1 MILTIG
7 IAGLLLILYFAGVI
21 KTAVSGYGVSFHP
34 FRVIA
39 CCFRYGFPGKEFL
52 LLLVIGVVLLVSV
65 AYKIQKEGGEMDI
78 LGRKFKLSKER
89 QVYGDVHFETPK
101 EFRDIAFV
109 QSVDDAMGTILGQMD
124 DKGKEIINTNMKN
137 TRDNNH
143 MMIVGASGSGKSFT
157 FTKPFCYQCVKR
169 RESVIITDPDGG
181 LFRDMAGYFWDNG
194 YVVRHFDLNVLKKSD
209 GWDCLKSIQGDDIE
223 VMAQMFAN
231 TIMSNL
237 VDDVGSIYG
246 SGPMSLLKACI
257 LRVALD
263 DGSSFPPEKKNIESV
278 YAMLQNPEGEAYLDS
293 MFMQASMPP
302 GTEPALGPYLAFKQG
317 SPNLRGNLITNL
329 AVQLQLLQNKL
340 VCQVLSSD
348 DIDMALPAQQPCAY
362 FCGFPDSHDTYK
374 FIVSLFFSMLFI
386 KLIAFADR
394 QPNGR
399 CPVPV
404 NFLLD
409 EFAAIGRIP
418 DFDRKIATV
427 RKRSMNIIMIF
438 QDLTQLQN
446 LYEKSWVTLMENC
459 ATFISLGINDQETA
473 GFLNKRIGETT
484 VEVKTV
490 QHDAI
495 ESIFR
500 VYNRNSTG
508 EGKRALLS
516 FDELFRIDRD
526 SCVILHSGHN
536 PIFAHKYPHT
546 LHPAAK
552 KLRPINVRDIPD
564 ITDIAGRAEYRK
576 REQIFVE
583 DYMRRHPLS
592 EVDRTYAN
600 LTEPLPD
607 YTIGDEIKRMLAE
620 LLEQY
625 IVPANRALQKPGVR
639 QPEKPDRTEDVD
651 NAESF
656 EIISEGAI
664 LIEEPP
670 ILFPADDS
678 EEASVPGVKAETRP
692 GPKEAD
698 VKHLDEASD
707 RSRETIRN
715 VFPDIEMSEAA
726 PPQDTPLWDAPSETP
741 SWDASPETPPWDAPP
756 ETPPWDAPPEDP
768 CAPPESPEA
777 QPLPVKTAAP
787 ESPQGHS
794 EGESAPGQSV
804 LPRQPVQPAIPAAA
818 PCFISKTPSKKLC
831 PDDDPGYQLA
841 QNFKSGTSRKTVS
854 DNVVRQ
860 DTRLKAQPK
869 SSTPVANMPP
879 PKKNRR
885 PPG

>member
-1 MILTIG
+1 MTNSPKKTKEKIITIG
-7 IAGLLLILYFAGVI
+7 IIGILLIFYLAGVL
-21 KTAVSGYGVSFHP
+21 KTATSGYGTSFNP
-34 FRVIA
+34 IGVLS
-39 CCFRYGFPGKEFL
+39 CCFQYGFPGKEFL
-52 LLLVIGVVLLVSV
+52 LLLMIGSV
-65 AYKIQKEGGEMDI
+65 ALVYIVYKIQKEGGEMDI
-78 LGRKFKLSKER
+78 LGRKFKLAKDR

-109 QSVDDAMGTILGQMD
+109 QPVDEAMGTILGQMD

-490 QHDAI
+490 QHEAI
-495 ESIFR
+495 ESIFK

-552 KLRPINVRDIPD
+552 KLRSINISDIPD
-564 ITDIAGRAEYRK
+564 ITDTSGRAEYREK
-576 REQIFVE
+576 ERAYVE
-583 DYMRRHPLS
+583 AYLIRHPLS

-600 LTEPLPD
+600 LEEPQPD
-607 YTIGDEIKRMLAE
+607 YTVGDEIKKMVVE
-620 LLEQY
+620 LLEKF
-625 IVPANRALQKPGVR
+625 IVPANRSLPKPCG
-639 QPEKPDRTEDVD
+639 KPDEKDEAVPLELIAEDIVFIED
-651 NAESF
+651 IAPSPAVLADENALHEELDSGACPDAESGV
-656 EIISEGAI
+656 EVTPWDSPVPPESTSE
-664 LIEEPP
+664 P
-670 ILFPADDS
+670 IMPQP
-678 EEASVPGVKAETRP
+678 VPI
-692 GPKEAD
+692 PKP
-698 VKHLDEASD
+698 VS
-707 RSRETIRN
+707 
-715 VFPDIEMSEAA
+715 AA
-726 PPQDTPLWDAPSETP
+726 PSV
-741 SWDASPETPPWDAPP
+741 
-756 ETPPWDAPPEDP
+756 
-768 CAPPESPEA
+768 PPESPG
-777 QPLPVKTAAP
+777 QPPVSQPSPEKKAAP
-787 ESPQGHS
+787 ESVQRPI
-794 EGESAPGQSV
+794 EAYPA
-804 LPRQPVQPAIPAAA
+804 PRQDEIHPKAETMAAMPAAA
-818 PCFISKTPSKKLC
+818 PSFVSSVPGRTAQKKVN
-831 PDDDPGYQLA
+831 PDDDPGYHLIQTQKPNSA
-841 QNFKSGTSRKTVS
+841 KRVVGP
-854 DNVVRQ
+854 NVVHP
-860 DTRLKAQPK
+860 DTRRKAQPMN
-869 SSTPVANMPP
+869 STPVGNMPP

-885 PPG
+885 DNV

>member
-1 MILTIG
+1 MALSLGILRDTAAMAMTNSPRITKGKIITIG
-7 IAGLLLILYFAGVI
+7 ILSVLLMFYLAGVL
-21 KTAVSGYGVSFHP
+21 KTATSGYGTSFNP
-34 FRVIA
+34 ISIIS
-39 CCFRYGFPGKEFL
+39 CCFQHGFPGKEFML
-52 LLLVIGVVLLVSV
+52 LLMIGVVLLISIV
-65 AYKIQKEGGEMDI
+65 YKLHKEGGEMDI
-78 LGRKFKLSKER
+78 LGRRFKLAKER

-101 EFRDIAFV
+101 EFKDIAFV
-109 QSVDDAMGTILGQMD
+109 QPVYDAMGTILGQMD
-124 DKGKEIINTNMKN
+124 GKGKDVINTNMKN

-157 FTKPFCYQCVKR
+157 FTKPYCYQCVKR

-237 VDDVGSIYG
+237 VNDVGSIYG

-263 DGSSFPPEKKNIESV
+263 DGSSFPPDKKNIESV

-362 FCGFPDSHDTYK
+362 FCGFPDSHDTYR

-394 QPNGR
+394 QPSGR

-409 EFAAIGRIP
+409 EFAAIGKIP

-490 QHDAI
+490 QHEAI

-552 KLRPINVRDIPD
+552 KLRPININDIPD
-564 ITDIAGRAEYRK
+564 ITDTSGRTEYREK
-576 REQIFVE
+576 ERAYVE
-583 DYMRRHPLS
+583 DYLRRHPLS
-592 EVDRTYAN
+592 EVDRTYAH
-600 LTEPLPD
+600 LQDPLPD
-607 YTIGDEIKRMLAE
+607 YTVCDELKKMAAE
-620 LLEQY
+620 FLERF
-625 IVPANRALQKPGVR
+625 IVPANRSLPKPCS
-639 QPEKPDRTEDVD
+639 KSVD
-651 NAESF
+651 SDDTIPF
-656 EIISEGAI
+656 EIIAEDAVF
-664 LIEEPP
+664 IEEVLPSPAGPTDKTAVPVPETKIEVDMGTDSTRRMIENVSGGTHEPP
-670 ILFPADDS
+670 ENTQGPMIPDTSTPVPAS
-678 EEASVPGVKAETRP
+678 T
-692 GPKEAD
+692 
-698 VKHLDEASD
+698 
-707 RSRETIRN
+707 
-715 VFPDIEMSEAA
+715 
-726 PPQDTPLWDAPSETP
+726 TP
-741 SWDASPETPPWDAPP
+741 SAPAESIWRPPVSRPLAAEKNIVPEGTQ
-756 ETPPWDAPPEDP
+756 
-768 CAPPESPEA
+768 
-777 QPLPVKTAAP
+777 QPTEPKPSLHQNELPKQSSATAI
-787 ESPQGHS
+787 
-794 EGESAPGQSV
+794 V
-804 LPRQPVQPAIPAAA
+804 PAAA
-818 PCFISKTPSKKLC
+818 PAFVGGGSAKAAQKKVN
-831 PDDDPGYQLA
+831 PDDDTGYLLVQDR
-841 QNFKSGTSRKTVS
+841 KSGISKKSVS
-854 DNVVRQ
+854 TDVVHP
-860 DTRLKAQPK
+860 DTRMKAQPIN
-869 SSTPVANMPP
+869 STPAENMPP
-879 PKKNRR
+879 PKKNRQNNV
-885 PPG
+885 